1 MIALRKTNMDDFQP
15 PPAQLDALSQMDK
28 LKQSESYS
36 RTQEAD
42 MGRMFV
48 DCRDYPS
55 EMNCTVAIS
64 ADSKKEL
71 LEAAVHH
78 AVAVHGH
85 QDSPQLRHEL
95 AKMIKTQ

>member
-1 MIALRKTNMDDFQP
+1 
-15 PPAQLDALSQMDK
+15 
-28 LKQSESYS
+28 
-36 RTQEAD
+36 
-42 MGRMFV
+42 MGRMFI

-71 LEAAVHH
+71 LEAAVQH

-85 QDSPQLRHEL
+85 QDSPHLRDEL
-95 AKMIKTQ
+95 AKLFKSQ